1 MTTATAMGAS
11 HKKHAD
17 KLTIGFVTHAVGD
30 PFIKQILQAAKD
42 AGKDLGVNVKTTGTP
57 AFDPAAQLKMVQDL
71 FASGADGVATS
82 ITGDSMATGLNALIA
97 QGKPIV
103 EFNIYSTRGQGAVRR
118 RALRR
123 RLGAARQGRRARWD
137 GLRANGATV
146 VIGTCAPG
154 FPALVDRINGV
165 KKGLG
170 AGVKVKGPYDV
181 TGDPTKNYSAWQQLI
196 AANPDAKA
204 LIGVCAQDLENA
216 RQAQQG
222 ERGSTSPPAATRRS
236 ATSPRSP
243 AASGLI
249 SMGQTGY
256 VQGYLPDE
264 DDRRRDPLGQ
274 EGLPKAGFISSGAEI
289 ITTGSGRRRHGLP
302 AISIAKIKG
311 FQTNA
316 AAQKTYY
323 HRLFFGKGKF
333 VNWREARRA
342 DSKCEPDSD
351 VSPRRGP
358 ALRRRPPVS
367 QDRVGEDRDRRALE
381 ALRRRPGARR
391 RGVRRE
397 SRHRSTPCRR
407 ERRRQVDADE
417 DPGRSGE
424 APTRARS

>member
-1 MTTATAMGAS
+1 VKRFKRTAPLMLALVAALALSVTTATAMGAS

-42 AGKDLGVNVKTTGTP
+42 AGKDLGVNVKTEGTP

-103 EFNIYSTRGQGAVRR
+103 EFNIYSTRVKAPYVGERSVGDWALLGKAVR
-118 RALRR
+118 AKM
-123 RLGAARQGRRARWD
+123 GSS
-137 GLRANGATV
+137 ANGATAI
-146 VIGTCAPG
+146 IGTCAPG

-204 LIGVCAQDLENA
+204 LIGVCAQDLATLGKLNKDKKYITA
-216 RQAQQG
+216 G
-222 ERGSTSPPAATRRS
+222 GDPTLGNLAALS
-236 ATSPRSP
+236 SGA
-243 AASGLI
+243 GLI

-256 VQGYLPDE
+256 VQGYLPVKMIVDAI
-264 DDRRRDPLGQ
+264 RSKKA
-274 EGLPKAGFISSGAEI
+274 LPKSGFISSGYEI
-289 ITTGSGRRRHGLP
+289 ITAQGSKEDHGLP
-302 AISIAKIKG
+302 RLPMAKIKA

-316 AAQKTYY
+316 AAQKSYY
-323 HRLFFGKGKF
+323 HQLFFGKGYF
-333 VNWREARRA
+333 VNWSAHV
-342 DSKCEPDSD
+342 EPI
-351 VSPRRGP
+351 
-358 ALRRRPPVS
+358 AN
-367 QDRVGEDRDRRALE
+367 A
-381 ALRRRPGARR
+381 
-391 RGVRRE
+391 
-397 SRHRSTPCRR
+397 SR
-407 ERRRQVDADE
+407 
-417 DPGRSGE
+417 
-424 APTRARS
+424 

>member
-1 MTTATAMGAS
+1 LKAPLLLAVVAALALSVTTATAMGAS

-103 EFNIYSTRGQGAVRR
+103 EFNIYSTRVKAPYVGERSVGDWALLGKAVRTKM
-118 RALRR
+118 
-123 RLGAARQGRRARWD
+123 GSAAA
-137 GLRANGATV
+137 GATV

-170 AGVKVKGPYDV
+170 AGVKIKGPYDV

-204 LIGVCAQDLENA
+204 LIGVCAQDLATLGKLNKKNGDKYITA
-216 RQAQQG
+216 G
-222 ERGSTSPPAATRRS
+222 GDPTLGNLAALS
-236 ATSPRSP
+236 SG
-243 AASGLI
+243 SGLI

-256 VQGYLPDE
+256 VQGYLPVKMIVDAI
-264 DDRRRDPLGQ
+264 RSKKA
-274 EGLPKAGFISSGAEI
+274 LPKSGFISSGYEI
-289 ITTGSGRRRHGLP
+289 ITASGSKEDHGLP
-302 AISIAKIKG
+302 VLPMAKIKL

-316 AAQKTYY
+316 GAQKSYY
-323 HRLFFGKGKF
+323 HQLFFGKGKF
-333 VNWREARRA
+333 VNWQ
-342 DSKCEPDSD
+342 SHVEPI
-351 VSPRRGP
+351 
-358 ALRRRPPVS
+358 AN
-367 QDRVGEDRDRRALE
+367 A
-381 ALRRRPGARR
+381 
-391 RGVRRE
+391 
-397 SRHRSTPCRR
+397 SR
-407 ERRRQVDADE
+407 
-417 DPGRSGE
+417 
-424 APTRARS
+424 